1 MIYKKIL
8 VTLLMSTFILSAQ
21 AMSNEKDDD
30 FFEKYTLDRSEKIVL
45 KKNYKEE
52 KYDEYTDDFNVESL
66 NNSKGSNSGSNFSD
80 DFKDLEKFHN
90 YIGANTHSNSNWE
103 DLKKGYLD
111 NISLY
116 IKKILFDENSFFYK
130 NIVYISKSNGNYS
143 KQSVNNVLSQI
154 HALAILAF
162 DESILTQKGCS
173 ANNIGTYRHTF
184 CAYFLKNI
192 KNNGYLDFLEIEQSY
207 LNGEITNNGTKD
219 SVRPD
224 VYWPD
229 IGHVFDFKFLGARV
243 KNIDTMLW
251 NKHILDYKTF
261 DEIYE
266 S

>member
-21 AMSNEKDDD
+21 AMNNEKDDD
-30 FFEKYTLDRSEKIVL
+30 FFKQYTLDRSEKIVL

-52 KYDEYTDDFNVESL
+52 KDDEYIDDFNVENL

-80 DFKDLEKFHN
+80 DFKELEKFHN

-103 DLKKGYLD
+103 DLKKEYLD
-111 NISLY
+111 NISPY

-130 NIVYISKSNGNYS
+130 NIVYTSKSNGNYS
-143 KQSVNNVLSQI
+143 KQSINNVLSQI

-162 DESILTQKGCS
+162 DESILIKKGCS

-184 CAYFLKNI
+184 CAHFLRNI
-192 KNNGYLDFLEIEQSY
+192 QYQGYLDFLAIEKSY
-207 LNGEITNNGTKD
+207 LDKQPVTGGKG

-243 KNIDTMLW
+243 KNIDAILW
-251 NKHILDYKTF
+251 NKHILEYKTF